1 MNRVPNFVE
10 RDGDGSGE
18 GEGEYPWGYPGTS
31 NGDSSQDLENLG
43 AWLATLTRYHYQERP
58 E

>member
-10 RDGDGSGE
+10 RDGGGS

-31 NGDSSQDLENLG
+31 NGDSSQELENLG